1 MSKKKL
7 LEENTVRKFMK
18 FANIG
23 HLAENYLEEAGMYE
37 DEEEIEVAGDE
48 LPPEAGMEG
57 EMGMEDEMGMEPEAE
72 MPAEEEGAMGMDE
85 KEQMLADVVAAVAET
100 LGVEAAVEGAEM
112 APEGEEEAMDFAPA
126 VADEEMP
133 AAEEEEE
140 VMEMAHP
147 EGEME
152 EGAYMEEDEH
162 MEEGMHGKKE
172 EEEEVVEGVE
182 VMDEDTIVQET
193 VKRVTARLKAM
204 KEAKKK
210 EDLVESITSRIIDA
224 LKSKK

>member
-23 HLAENYLEEAGMYE
+23 HLAESYLDEAGMYE
-37 DEEEIEVAGDE
+37 DEEEIAVAGEE

-57 EMGMEDEMGMEPEAE
+57 EMGMEDEMKPEAE
-72 MPAEEEGAMGMDE
+72 MPAEEEGAMGMGE
-85 KEQMLADVVAAVAET
+85 KEQMLADVVAAVADT
-100 LGVEAAVEGAEM
+100 LGVEAAIEGAEM

-140 VMEMAHP
+140 AM
-147 EGEME
+147 EME

>member
-23 HLAENYLEEAGMYE
+23 HLAESYLDEAGMYE
-37 DEEEIEVAGDE
+37 DEEEIAVAGEE

-57 EMGMEDEMGMEPEAE
+57 EMGMEDEMLPPEDE
-72 MPAEEEGAMGMDE
+72 MPAEEGAMDMGE

-133 AAEEEEE
+133 AAEEDEEA
-140 VMEMAHP
+140 M
-147 EGEME
+147 EME

>member
-7 LEENTVRKFMK
+7 LEESTVRKFMK

-23 HLAENYLEEAGMYE
+23 HLAENYLDEAGMYE
-37 DEEEIEVAGDE
+37 EEEEIEVAGDE
-48 LPPEAGMEG
+48 LPPEAGME
-57 EMGMEDEMGMEPEAE
+57 DEMGMEPEAE
-72 MPAEEEGAMGMDE
+72 LPAEEEGAMGMDE
-85 KEQMLADVVAAVAET
+85 KEQMLADVVAAVADT
-100 LGVEAAVEGAEM
+100 LGVEAAVEGAEA
-112 APEGEEEAMDFAPA
+112 APEGEEAMDFAP
-126 VADEEMP
+126 ADEEMP
-133 AAEEEEE
+133 AAEEEE
-140 VMEMAHP
+140 VMEMAH
-147 EGEME
+147 ELEEETMME
-152 EGAYMEEDEH
+152 SDEVVEEAAEVV
-162 MEEGMHGKKE
+162 

-182 VMDEDTIVQET
+182 VMDEETVVQET

>member
-23 HLAENYLEEAGMYE
+23 HLAESYLDEAGMYE

-57 EMGMEDEMGMEPEAE
+57 EMGMEDEMLPPEDE
-72 MPAEEEGAMGMDE
+72 MPAEEGAMDMGE

-100 LGVEAAVEGAEM
+100 LGVEAAVEGAEG
-112 APEGEEEAMDFAPA
+112 AGEEEMDFAPA
-126 VADEEMP
+126 VADEEP
-133 AAEEEEE
+133 AEEEE
-140 VMEMAHP
+140 VMEMAH
-147 EGEME
+147 EME
-152 EGAYMEEDEH
+152 EDAH
-162 MEEGMHGKKE
+162 MEEGMHDK
-172 EEEEVVEGVE
+172 EVVEEVE
-182 VMDEDTIVQET
+182 VIDEESVVAET

-204 KEAKKK
+204 NKTDKEEKSRDA
-210 EDLVESITSRIIDA
+210 LVESIVERIMNKINN
-224 LKSKK
+224 K

>member
-7 LEENTVRKFMK
+7 LEESTVRKFMK

-23 HLAENYLEEAGMYE
+23 HLAENYLDEAGMYE
-37 DEEEIEVAGDE
+37 EEEEIEVAGDE

-57 EMGMEDEMGMEPEAE
+57 EMGMEDEM
-72 MPAEEEGAMGMDE
+72 PAEEEGAMGMDE
-85 KEQMLADVVAAVAET
+85 KEQMLADVVAAVADT
-100 LGVEAAVEGAEM
+100 LGVEAAVEGAEA
-112 APEGEEEAMDFAPA
+112 APEGEEAMDFAP
-126 VADEEMP
+126 ADEEMP
-133 AAEEEEE
+133 AAEEE
-140 VMEMAHP
+140 VMEMAH
-147 EGEME
+147 ELEEETMME
-152 EGAYMEEDEH
+152 SDEVVEEAAEVV
-162 MEEGMHGKKE
+162 

-182 VMDEDTIVQET
+182 VMDEETVVQET

>member
-23 HLAENYLEEAGMYE
+23 HLAESYLDEAGMYE
-37 DEEEIEVAGDE
+37 DEEEIAVAGEE

-72 MPAEEEGAMGMDE
+72 MPAEEGAMGMGE

-100 LGVEAAVEGAEM
+100 LGVEAAVEGASEEM
-112 APEGEEEAMDFAPA
+112 APEGEEAMDDFAP
-126 VADEEMP
+126 ADEEMP
-133 AAEEEEE
+133 APEGEEVSAEEEEE
-140 VMEMAHP
+140 PMMEMAH
-147 EGEME
+147 
-152 EGAYMEEDEH
+152 EDD
-162 MEEGMHGKKE
+162 
-172 EEEEVVEGVE
+172 EEVVEGVE
-182 VMDEDTIVQET
+182 MEMDEESVVQET
-193 VKRVTARLKAM
+193 IKRVTARLKAM
-204 KEAKKK
+204 KETRKK
-210 EDLVESITSRIIDA
+210 EDLVESITSRIIAA

>member
-1 MSKKKL
+1 
-7 LEENTVRKFMK
+7 MK

-23 HLAENYLEEAGMYE
+23 HLAENYLDEAGMYE
-37 DEEEIEVAGDE
+37 EEEEIEVAGDE
-48 LPPEAGMEG
+48 LPPEAGME
-57 EMGMEDEMGMEPEAE
+57 DEMGMEPEAE
-72 MPAEEEGAMGMDE
+72 MPAEEGAMGMDE
-85 KEQMLADVVAAVAET
+85 KEQMLADVVAAVADT
-100 LGVEAAVEGAEM
+100 LGVEAAVEGAEA
-112 APEGEEEAMDFAPA
+112 APEGEEEATDFAPA

-133 AAEEEEE
+133 AAEEEE
-140 VMEMAHP
+140 VMEMAH
-147 EGEME
+147 EME
-152 EGAYMEEDEH
+152 EGAYMEEEEQ

-182 VMDEDTIVQET
+182 VMDEDTVVQET

>member
-1 MSKKKL
+1 MSKKTL

-23 HLAENYLEEAGMYE
+23 HLAENYLDEAGMYE
-37 DEEEIEVAGDE
+37 EEEAEA
-48 LPPEAGMEG
+48 LPPEAGMEDDMDMEP
-57 EMGMEDEMGMEPEAE
+57 EMDMDMEPEAE
-72 MPAEEEGAMGMDE
+72 MPAEEGAMGMGE
-85 KEQMLADVVAAVAET
+85 KEQMLADVVAAVADA
-100 LGVEAAVEGAEM
+100 LGVEAAIEGAEA

>member
-1 MSKKKL
+1 MSKKTL
-7 LEENTVRKFMK
+7 LEENAVRKMMK

-23 HLAENYLEEAGMYE
+23 KLADSFVNENYGMYE
-37 DEEEIEVAGDE
+37 EEEDE
-48 LPPEAGMEG
+48 MLPPEAGMED
-57 EMGMEDEMGMEPEAE
+57 EMLPPEAGMEEPEDE

-85 KEQMLADVVAAVAET
+85 KEQMLADVVAAVADT
-100 LGVEAAVEGAEM
+100 LGVEAAIEGAEG
-112 APEGEEEAMDFAPA
+112 AEEEMDFAPA

-133 AAEEEEE
+133 AAEEEE
-140 VMEMAHP
+140 VMEMAH
-147 EGEME
+147 EME
-152 EGAYMEEDEH
+152 EGAYMEEEEQ

-182 VMDEDTIVQET
+182 VMDEDTVVQET